1 MNVTGAIKMSIL
13 SANLS
18 GENNVFQLIGLLIV
32 FILILVVTY
41 YTTRFVAGVKT
52 GVTKNSNFK
61 VLETYR
67 LSQNKYLQLIQIG
80 TKYFVIAVSKDNVNF
95 LAELNENDIFIA
107 EKITTPNGNFKDI
120 ILTALKKQKEKNT
133 GEDDQE

>member
-1 MNVTGAIKMSIL
+1 MNVTGAIKMSIF

-18 GENNVFQLIGLLIV
+18 GESNVLQLMGLLIV

-41 YTTRFVAGVKT
+41 YTTRFVAGVKN

-107 EKITTPNGNFKDI
+107 EKNVTPSGNFKDI

-133 GEDDQE
+133 DEDSQE

>member
-95 LAELNENDIFIA
+95 LAELNENDIYLA